1 MGSGASKRRHVKP
14 HPVQNGL
21 HAVRQRVKVSG
32 GRSTGTS
39 TCSDDSEREYKV
51 ADMYDTF
58 TNANLPVASK
68 AGNNLRKRIQNIL
81 RSPFSEAS
89 PATSG
94 EGTTFQEPEFGF
106 AQIQGNKDYVHHV
119 GGYTLSEV
127 DMESGSE
134 GKIGTRVNGI
144 LQKRHL
150 Q

>member
-14 HPVQNGL
+14 QPVQNMVFTPVKQ
-21 HAVRQRVKVSG
+21 HANRANNSG
-32 GRSTGTS
+32 GRNTDTS
-39 TCSDDSEREYKV
+39 TCSDNSEREYKA

-58 TNANLPVASK
+58 TSANLPVASK

-106 AQIQGNKDYVHHV
+106 AKCKAIKSTFTMSVA
-119 GGYTLSEV
+119 
-127 DMESGSE
+127 
-134 GKIGTRVNGI
+134 TRH
-144 LQKRHL
+144 QR
-150 Q
+150 